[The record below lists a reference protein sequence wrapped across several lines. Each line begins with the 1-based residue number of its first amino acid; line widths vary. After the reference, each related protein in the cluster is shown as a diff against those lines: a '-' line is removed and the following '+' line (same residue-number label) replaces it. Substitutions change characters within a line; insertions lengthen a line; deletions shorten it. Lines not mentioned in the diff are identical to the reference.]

1 MCNQLLDF
9 FVDVA
14 GSIPVFTVSP
24 KSHDIVLES
33 DFVELTLLCSA
44 IGAQS
49 YRWQRQNGDIP
60 STATGIDTHIL
71 TFFNLEPKSAG
82 KYQCVASNDYG
93 SNVSDYA
100 TITITGK

>member
-49 YRWQRQNGDIP
+49 YWWQRKNGDIP

-82 KYQCVASNDYG
+82 NYQCVASNDHEI
-93 SNVSDYA
+93 NVSDYA